1 MAKLL
6 PGSGFTFRGGMWEIL
21 PPPGQT
27 LYATPREGFG
37 LNIYEIIMPTP
48 ITAQSSMVCP
58 GGTPFS
64 LAQPSPELITGIS
77 IDPGSSANRS
87 GQGVT
92 VLASRG
98 GVGTIPEMYM
108 PIYSEPMVQ
117 YLKIASPPVFTLVLP
132 VPLTGYVGEK
142 YFWDG
147 ETGFSELY
155 KGKETPLVRD
165 NIRGVSKQ
173 GGVGIVTT
181 PGFPRDKA
189 ITVKKNIPG
198 SGTLPISDTTPL
210 PGSGV
215 LTVGSPAV
223 ERASVNSSYMWSMR
237 PSLILVERLFFT
249 ITVTSTCPPYI
260 WYFPAYMDVENNWT
274 AHGKR
279 IQYRINRQKNALPGE
294 EAKF

>member
-1 MAKLL
+1 MAVLL
-6 PGSGFTFRGGMWEIL
+6 PGPGFTNVGGMWEIF
-21 PPPGQT
+21 PTPGAT
-27 LYATPREGFG
+27 LYQTPREGFG
-37 LNIYEIIMPTP
+37 LNIYEMINPVP
-48 ITAQSSMVCP
+48 ITAQSSVVCP

-64 LAQPSPELITGIS
+64 LSQPSPELITGVS
-77 IDPGSSANRS
+77 IAPGSSANRS
-87 GQGVT
+87 GVGVT
-92 VLASRG
+92 VLASREG
-98 GVGTIPEMYM
+98 IGNIPEMAM
-108 PIYSEPMVQ
+108 PIYSEP
-117 YLKIASPPVFTLVLP
+117 YIKYFDITSAPVFTLVLP
-132 VPLTGYVGEK
+132 VPLTGYVSEK

-147 ETGFSELY
+147 EAGFSELY
-155 KGKETPLVRD
+155 KGKETPLLRD

-173 GGVGIVTT
+173 GGVGIVKT

-210 PGSGV
+210 PGIGS
-215 LTVGSPAV
+215 LTIGSPAT
-223 ERASVNSSYMWSMR
+223 ERAAVNSSYMWSMR
-237 PSLILVERLFFT
+237 PSMILVERLFFT

-279 IQYRINRQKNALPGE
+279 ILYRINRQKTALPGE